1 MAELGR
7 GDFAS
12 AYQHALEICTPTI
25 PSFKPMALWVLFDL
39 VEAAVRLDDMK
50 RRPTTPPTSPPHVS
64 PRSSPRLALVAAG
77 AAALVSDDGFRTAFD
92 SALAVPGA
100 DRWPFLEAR
109 ILRLAYGERLRRAK
123 APGEARPHLIL
134 AADTFQRLGATP
146 WTARA
151 QSELRATGRI
161 TPGAAGTTEPLN
173 PQESEIARL
182 AASGLTN
189 REIGERLFL
198 SPRTIAAHLYRAPPK
213 LGIASRSALR
223 DALDQNSPSV
233 R

>member
-1 MAELGR
+1 
-7 GDFAS
+7 
-12 AYQHALEICTPTI
+12 
-25 PSFKPMALWVLFDL
+25 
-39 VEAAVRLDDMK
+39 MK

-64 PRSSPRLALVAAG
+64 PRSHRASPLSPREPRPSSA
-77 AAALVSDDGFRTAFD
+77 TTD
-92 SALAVPGA
+92 SAP
-100 DRWPFLEAR
+100 RSTRPWPFPAR
-109 ILRLAYGERLRRAK
+109 TGGRSSRRASRLAYGERLRRAK

-198 SPRTIAAHLYRAPPK
+198 SPRTIAAHLYRVFPK